1 MRIAVYIFGLLR
13 PLTLPVS
20 AKGLYDT
27 PATFRQETCRTA
39 GAPAAIYF
47 CINEQRLKRGIVDL
61 GGRTRMLSRN
71 HSRFQYFVFL
81 LAGVVLLSCGLSQ
94 AQQPD
99 QETSPPTDAAKPASP
114 EPENFFVRWAEFY
127 RQDWSPT
134 AASSPAPARR
144 GLPSPLDSPPF
155 PNSDWSYGGS
165 PVIGEPDTNSYPLM
179 TAINQARSRTKI
191 YGWLDPTVNFTN
203 SAHSNAPEANDVY
216 SNRFEL
222 NQFVLYVERLPDSVQ
237 RDHIDW
243 GYHLTALYGTDYRYT
258 TGKGYF
264 SGQLLNDHRQYG
276 FDPTLEYIDIYVP
289 QVAQGMNL
297 RLGRFISIPG
307 IEAQLAPN
315 NYIFSH
321 SLLYAIDPFT
331 DTGLIA
337 TVKLNDQWLVQLGI
351 TGGHDVALWTPDAKP
366 SGTGCLGYTT
376 RSVNDNVYLCA
387 NGINDGKYAYNNL
400 QQYDATW
407 YHKFSKTWHMATETW
422 YMDQRDVPALRGN
435 IQPETGSNA
444 AYCLPGEQRCT
455 APEYAVVNF
464 LQKELSPH
472 DFLSF
477 RSDFL
482 DDKKGQRTG
491 YATRYSENT
500 ITWCHWIGT
509 TVQLRPELRF
519 ERAWDQKAY
528 DNGRRQNQLTVASD
542 LIFHF

>member
-1 MRIAVYIFGLLR
+1 MLPGNDSRRFQFFFLLTVCVVF
-13 PLTLPVS
+13 LSCVL
-20 AKGLYDT
+20 ALGQQADT
-27 PATFRQETCRTA
+27 PT
-39 GAPAAIYF
+39 
-47 CINEQRLKRGIVDL
+47 N
-61 GGRTRMLSRN
+61 
-71 HSRFQYFVFL
+71 
-81 LAGVVLLSCGLSQ
+81 
-94 AQQPD
+94 
-99 QETSPPTDAAKPASP
+99 PPTDAPKANVAGSKG
-114 EPENFFVRWAEFY
+114 FFARWADFY
-127 RQDWSPT
+127 RQDWWGT
-134 AASSPAPARR
+134 AASSQAPARR

-165 PVIGEPDTNSYPLM
+165 PVIGEPDSNSYPLM

-191 YGWLDPTVNFTN
+191 YGWMDPTLNFST
-203 SAHSNAPEANDVY
+203 SSHSNAPEANDVY
-216 SNRFEL
+216 SNRFEM
-222 NQFVLYVERLPDSVQ
+222 NQFVLYAERLPDSVQ
-237 RDHIDW
+237 RDHMDW

-258 TGKGYF
+258 IAKGYL

-276 FDPTLEYIDIYVP
+276 FDPTLEYVDVYVP

-297 RLGRFISIPG
+297 RLGRFISVPG

-351 TGGHDVALWTPDAKP
+351 TGGHDVALWTSDAKP
-366 SGTGCLGYTT
+366 SATACLSYTT
-376 RSVNDNVYLCA
+376 GSVNDNLYICG
-387 NGINDGKYAYNNL
+387 NGINNGKYAYNNL

-407 YHKFSKTWHMATETW
+407 YHKFSKTVHMATEAW
-422 YMDQRDVPALRGN
+422 YMYERDVPALGGS
-435 IQPETGSNA
+435 IQPETGANA

-464 LQKELSPH
+464 LQKELSAH
-472 DFLSF
+472 NFLSF
-477 RSDFL
+477 RTDFL
-482 DDKKGQRTG
+482 DDKRGQRTG

-500 ITWCHWIGT
+500 IMWGHWMGT

-519 ERAWDQKAY
+519 ERAWDMKAY
-528 DNGRRQNQLTVASD
+528 DNGRQHNQLTVASD

>member
-1 MRIAVYIFGLLR
+1 M
-13 PLTLPVS
+13 
-20 AKGLYDT
+20 
-27 PATFRQETCRTA
+27 
-39 GAPAAIYF
+39 
-47 CINEQRLKRGIVDL
+47 RLKNNSRRCQYVFPLFVWVVFLSGD
-61 GGRTRMLSRN
+61 LSRGQEAD
-71 HSRFQYFVFL
+71 REIYPL
-81 LAGVVLLSCGLSQ
+81 L
-94 AQQPD
+94 
-99 QETSPPTDAAKPASP
+99 DAPKRSIP
-114 EPENFFVRWAEFY
+114 EPKGFFVRWAEFY
-127 RQDWSPT
+127 HQDWSGT
-134 AASSPAPARR
+134 TASSPAPARR

-179 TAINQARSRTKI
+179 TAINQARSRTKL
-191 YGWLDPTVNFTN
+191 YGWVDPTLNFST
-203 SAHSNAPEANDVY
+203 STHSNAPEANDVY
-216 SNRFEL
+216 SNRFEM
-222 NQFVLYVERLPDSVQ
+222 NQFVFYAERLPDSVQ

-243 GYHLTALYGTDYRYT
+243 GYHLTALYGPDYRFT
-258 TGKGYF
+258 IAKGYL

-276 FDPTLEYIDIYVP
+276 FDPTLEYVDVYVP
-289 QVAQGMNL
+289 QVAQGMNV
-297 RLGRFISIPG
+297 RLGRFISVPG

-337 TVKLNDQWLVQLGI
+337 TVKLDDQWLVQLGI

-366 SGTGCLGYTT
+366 SGTACLSYTT
-376 RSVNDNVYLCA
+376 KSVNDNLYICA

-407 YHKFSKTWHMATETW
+407 YHKFSKTVHMATEAW
-422 YMDQRDVPALRGN
+422 YMYERDVPA
-435 IQPETGSNA
+435 
-444 AYCLPGEQRCT
+444 
-455 APEYAVVNF
+455 PEYAAVNF
-464 LQKELSPH
+464 LQKELSAH

-477 RSDFL
+477 RSDFH

-509 TVQLRPELRF
+509 TVQMRPELRF
-519 ERAWDQKAY
+519 ERAWDRKAY
-528 DNGRRQNQLTVASD
+528 DNGRRHNQLTVASD